1 MEYLDVNKRGFYESL
16 IIFHSYKRI
25 YITQVFRSH
34 IIHPSAL
41 KDAHSKDTNVF
52 LKSNVIRAY
61 LNTRKKQPLHLSSAK
76 IYSIIRRA
84 CSEHCE
90 K

>member
-41 KDAHSKDTNVF
+41 KDAHSKDTSFFKVKCHKSIF
-52 LKSNVIRAY
+52 KYALKATLASFKCKNLFNYKESLLRA
-61 LNTRKKQPLHLSSAK
+61 L
-76 IYSIIRRA
+76 
-84 CSEHCE
+84 
-90 K
+90 